1 MSAQS
6 VARQVEEL
14 KTRVTALEQ
23 LPARFDALEG
33 QVSHMLVEIRAEFSA
48 VRGEMRTGF
57 AQVREEIRAGD
68 EETRRVL
75 REEIRAG
82 DEETRRVLREEIR
95 AGDEETRR
103 VLREEIRAGDEQT
116 RVHTRLLHE
125 ETLSRLALIDEG
137 RPRRRKR
144 R

>member
-33 QVSHMLVEIRAEFSA
+33 QISHMLVEIRAEFSA

-57 AQVREEIRAGD
+57 AQV
-68 EETRRVL
+68 
-75 REEIRAG
+75 
-82 DEETRRVLREEIR
+82 
-95 AGDEETRR
+95 
-103 VLREEIRAGDEQT
+103 REEIRAGDEQT

>member
-33 QVSHMLVEIRAEFSA
+33 QISHMLVEIRAEFSA
-48 VRGEMRTGF
+48 VRGELRTGF
-57 AQVREEIRAGD
+57 AQI
-68 EETRRVL
+68 
-75 REEIRAG
+75 
-82 DEETRRVLREEIR
+82 REEIR